1 MFSFLIFLTSQLNEF
16 ISEGKFTMPDNKL
29 KIDSLLPQFNLLG
42 TDGNSYSSE
51 GFKNK
56 NILIVIF
63 SCNHCPYVQAYE
75 ERMIDLQKEFKDRG
89 VQIVAINSNDDSKYP
104 EDSFDE
110 MKKRAV
116 ERKFNFPYLRDE
128 TQKIAKAFGAS
139 HTPQI
144 FLFNKERKLKYEGKI
159 DDNWQEPDRVQNHY
173 LRDAIT
179 EVLDEREV
187 SIPETF
193 SIGCTIKWK
202 EMF

>member
-1 MFSFLIFLTSQLNEF
+1 
-16 ISEGKFTMPDNKL
+16 MPDNKL
-29 KIDSLLPQFNLLG
+29 KIDSLLPQFNLPG

-56 NILIVIF
+56 NIMIVIF

-75 ERMIDLQKEFKDRG
+75 ERMINLQKEFKDRG
-89 VQIVAINSNDDSKYP
+89 VQIVAINSNYDSKYP